1 MRNTPS
7 RHAAPMRHHRSGRR
21 IRGFTLIETMVV
33 VMIAAVLAMLAA
45 PSFQS
50 AYLSNRL
57 TGFANEFVASTQL
70 ARSEAIKRNAVVRLC
85 RSADG
90 ATCATSGTWQQG
102 WIVFG
107 DTNNNSAVDSGETI
121 FRKQEALSP
130 DYHVTSTSGTYNL
143 AFQAIGAGSD
153 SATLQFCRATPS
165 PGNQE
170 RTITLGPTGRTVV
183 TTTRTGICS

>member
-1 MRNTPS
+1 
-7 RHAAPMRHHRSGRR
+7 
-21 IRGFTLIETMVV
+21 LIETMVV
-33 VMIAAVLAMLAA
+33 ILIAAVLAMLAA
-45 PSFQS
+45 PSFQT

-57 TGFANEFVASTQL
+57 TGYANEFVASAQL
-70 ARSEAIKRNAVVRLC
+70 ARGEAIKRNAVVRVC

-107 DTNNNSAVDSGETI
+107 DANNNSTVDTGETV
-121 FRKQEALSP
+121 FRKQESLSP

-153 SATLQFCRATPS
+153 SATLLFCRATPT
-165 PGNQE
+165 PGGQE

-183 TTTRTGICS
+183 ATTRTGSCP

>member
-1 MRNTPS
+1 
-7 RHAAPMRHHRSGRR
+7 
-21 IRGFTLIETMVV
+21 V
-33 VMIAAVLAMLAA
+33 VMDIGVEAATQSGFRIGFDFA
-45 PSFQS
+45 PVAVVSSVAVPSTS
-50 AYLSNRL
+50 ARL
-57 TGFANEFVASTQL
+57 HLGYANEFVASTQL
-70 ARSEAIKRNAVVRLC
+70 ARSEAIKRNSVVRLC

-107 DTNNNSAVDSGETI
+107 DANNNSAVDTGETI

-143 AFQAIGAGSD
+143 AFQSIGAGSD
-153 SATLQFCRATPS
+153 SATLLFCRATPTA
-165 PGNQE
+165 GKQE

-183 TTTRTGICS
+183 ATTRTGSCP